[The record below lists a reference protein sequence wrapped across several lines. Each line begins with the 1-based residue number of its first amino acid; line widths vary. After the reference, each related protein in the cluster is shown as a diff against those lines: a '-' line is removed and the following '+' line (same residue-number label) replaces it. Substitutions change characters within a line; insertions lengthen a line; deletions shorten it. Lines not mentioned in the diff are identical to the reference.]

1 MYCYSVCSHI
11 TLSNHQVWPTA
22 ECSRLC
28 KQSHIGGA
36 TIAAPHQ
43 PEALDWCACP
53 FLGRKP
59 PIDGLKRVTEG
70 SASPSSKTNNMKWP
84 RNTGVFVQLGVNHLV
99 ILKVGTSFAL
109 RAVGPTVGRP
119 IGVKWLRL
127 MLRGIYRR
135 LIRRKFQCEMHLIFH
150 IKSVPGRL
158 SALGVPN
165 V

>member
-1 MYCYSVCSHI
+1 
-11 TLSNHQVWPTA
+11 
-22 ECSRLC
+22 
-28 KQSHIGGA
+28 
-36 TIAAPHQ
+36 
-43 PEALDWCACP
+43 
-53 FLGRKP
+53 
-59 PIDGLKRVTEG
+59 
-70 SASPSSKTNNMKWP
+70 MKWP

-119 IGVKWLRL
+119 IEVKWLRL

-135 LIRRKFQCEMHLIFH
+135 LIRRKFQREMHLIFH